1 MKRGARIVLVMLV
14 VAYAALLVPAS
25 EPTVPTTDQ
34 AQGTKKAFAWNQDN
48 FWAGIEKEYVAAKR
62 TECEGTNR
70 SADSLIAVAKSKI
83 EYLSGRQL
91 EPGDPAFRVLENSI
105 FQIGS
110 LTAAC
115 PDRVVVFKELAEEN
129 RKAIKHQSEHWDM
142 SRQETRETLYR
153 LLYGSR
159 GAMEEVLLHIPTNSI
174 GDPLTLGVDEPS
186 QTPWA
191 SILGVKIHSGDIL
204 ISRGGAATSAL
215 IARGN
220 DFPGNFSHVAL
231 AYVDPKTHVMSII
244 EAHIERGVAIS
255 TPEQY
260 LEDTKLRVM
269 VLRLRNDL
277 PQIRAD
283 SMLPHKAA
291 EFALITARGKHIP
304 YDFSMD
310 FHDHTKWFCSEV
322 ASFAYESFGVQLWMG
337 LSHVSSPGLRTWLG
351 SFGVEHFET
360 QEPSD
365 LEYDPQLWV
374 VAEWRDPD
382 QLRKDHYDNAVTEA
396 MLDGAEA
403 GERLTY
409 PWYMLPVGRGAK
421 AFSSVMNF
429 FGTTGPVPEGMSASA
444 ALRNKY
450 YSAKHAAIKLELTRL
465 AEDFETQKGYAPPYW
480 GLLQMAR
487 KAKQTVEQ
495 R

>member
-1 MKRGARIVLVMLV
+1 MRSAAIVLSVLV

-25 EPTVPTTDQ
+25 EPSVQPTGQ
-34 AQGTKKAFAWNQDN
+34 AKSIKKAFAWNQDD
-48 FWAGIEKEYVAAKR
+48 FWANIEQQYVAAR
-62 TECEGTNR
+62 QTGCEGTR
-70 SADSLIAVAKSKI
+70 QTADSLMTAAKRELGYINNHK
-83 EYLSGRQL
+83 LQ
-91 EPGDPAFRVLENSI
+91 PADPAFRALEKSM
-105 FQIGS
+105 FRFGA

-115 PDRVVVFKELAEEN
+115 PDRVAIFKTIAEEN

-142 SRQETRETLYR
+142 GSEETRETLYR

-159 GAMEEVLLHIPTNSI
+159 GAMEEVLLHIPAQVIS
-174 GDPLTLGVDEPS
+174 DPLTPGLDEPT

-191 SILGVKIHSGDIL
+191 SLLGVTIHSGDIL
-204 ISRGGAATSAL
+204 VSRGGAATSAL

-231 AYVDPKTHVMSII
+231 AYVDPKTRLLSII
-244 EAHIERGVAIS
+244 EAHIERGVVIS

-277 PQIRAD
+277 AQIRAD

-291 EFALITARGKHIP
+291 EFALKAAQEKHIP

-310 FHDHTKWFCSEV
+310 FQDHTKWFCSEV
-322 ASFAYESFGVQLWMG
+322 ASFAYEHLGVRLWMG
-337 LSHVSSPGLRTWLG
+337 LSHVSSPGLRSWLG

-365 LEYDPQLWV
+365 LEYDPQLRV
-374 VAEWRDPD
+374 VAEWRDPE
-382 QLRKDHYDNAVTEA
+382 QLRNDHYDNAVTEA

-421 AFSSVMNF
+421 AFSSVINF
-429 FGTTGPVPEGMSASA
+429 FGMTGPVPEGMSASA

-450 YSAKHAAIKLELTRL
+450 YSAKHAAIKWELARV
-465 AEDFETQKGYAPPYW
+465 AEEFEQRKGYAPPYW

-487 KAKQTVEQ
+487 SAKNTVDQ
-495 R
+495 H